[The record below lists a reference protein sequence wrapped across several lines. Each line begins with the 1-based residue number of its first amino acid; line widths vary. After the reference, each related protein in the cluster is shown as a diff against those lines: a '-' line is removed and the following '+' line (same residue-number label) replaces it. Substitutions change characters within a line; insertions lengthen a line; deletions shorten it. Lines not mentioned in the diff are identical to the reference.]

1 MVGGSA
7 CSLNWQLHFG
17 EAPKWAPGVKF
28 VLVDPAASPRDAGK
42 AAAVLAGDAHAV
54 AQQLVDLAPRALEP
68 HRFAAWRRIIAAE
81 VRRDR

>member
-1 MVGGSA
+1 MGAGCKVCAGGP
-7 CSLNWQLHFG
+7 CC
-17 EAPKWAPGVKF
+17 
-28 VLVDPAASPRDAGK
+28 K